1 MIMRIV
7 GRISSAVVA
16 LALVSLIQTPA
27 AFAANGA
34 LKVTSFPS
42 GAAVTID
49 GIFTGKYKLMNEPL
63 LAADFLNQGQTS
75 VTTCFSV
82 QDAEGNRIVC
92 VCDAGLYFTFT
103 EFNP

>member
-1 MIMRIV
+1 MRIV
-7 GRISSAVVA
+7 GRISIAVVA

-63 LAADFLNQGQTS
+63 LAR
-75 VTTCFSV
+75 FSESGTNLCHYLF
-82 QDAEGNRIVC
+82 QCSGC
-92 VCDAGLYFTFT
+92 
-103 EFNP
+103 